1 MTFFGLKRGGAGP
14 SLLIILLVTLTT
26 LGLAGAAAGA
36 SYESL
41 YSCFP
46 DLPGWQGQAPT
57 GVNADMAGGK
67 MVTAQKKY
75 TKGDQQITAI
85 IIKGQHA
92 MAAVPAEKTEP
103 MDVDMPEERMKFGK
117 IDGFNVHQVYD
128 KKGRSGSINV
138 ALETTAGSG
147 GGMVFIFHFQGLD
160 GDEALKLAKSFDW
173 AKMKQKAKGI

>member
-1 MTFFGLKRGGAGP
+1 MMFFGLKGRGAPG
-14 SLLIILLVTLTT
+14 LRIILMVTLAT

-46 DLPGWQGQAPT
+46 PLPGCQGQAPT

-75 TKGDQQITAI
+75 TQGDHQITAV

-103 MDVDMPEERMKFGK
+103 MDLDMPEARMKFGK
-117 IDGFNVHQVYD
+117 IDGFSVHQVYN

-138 ALETTAGSG
+138 AIETTAGTG
-147 GGMVFIFHFQGLD
+147 GGAVFIFHFEGID

-173 AKMKQKAKGI
+173 AKMKQKVKGI